1 MFDSL
6 KNKVIDWMSTVDRPL
21 ELTGVDAQQWSW
33 ILRSWLEIENSNSPL
48 KRGHHVFIAPNQER
62 AELLYSELSRT
73 VPHYKIRLYPGLENS
88 PYGGAVSSE
97 VNLFKRFRVLEELQQ
112 AKEKLI
118 IIASFDA
125 LPLKVPPKDFFKSF
139 ALNIEVSDVISPYEL
154 AEKLTEMGYSSS
166 TSVEE
171 PGTFCRKG
179 EVFDIF
185 PLAHNPVRLHYFDD
199 MIEEIFEI
207 DQETQ
212 RTLKDSP
219 IENLKIGV
227 SPGAFTQSELS
238 QNLRSAL
245 PIPSPKFKEKFEHRK
260 SIFQSLSDGFLFEDY
275 PVYTPL
281 FFKETSTLL
290 NYLDETTVI
299 TLFQEIE
306 ISQNFSHLIDLYES
320 EFELDCED
328 PESEGLL
335 PSPDHLYDF
344 SFYESLTDFSILKV
358 NDVHIVESIDQS
370 TSQQVELHLENSRS
384 WFNRTINPAQPRT
397 EYVKDVFNF
406 IKNEFLHKGEIV
418 FSVKTEA
425 GKNEIIH
432 LLELMEFPEDLKR
445 RVNFVKHRLDKGFY
459 YPSGP
464 VLVISEGDLF
474 STKQTKTKH
483 VRHQDLDLFAEQL
496 GTLKEG
502 DYVVHNEHGVGKYL
516 GLESLTHGGQ
526 EADFVVLEYTSQD
539 KIYVPVYKLNLI
551 QKHADAGSTAHI
563 DSLRTAR
570 FSKAK
575 QRAKSGIKKLAI
587 DLLRLQAERQNA
599 HAFSFSPPDHDFKEF
614 ELSFPFDETPDQ
626 IMAIDDVI
634 DSMQKAKP
642 MDHLVCGDVGF
653 GKTEVAM
660 RASYKAVLDNKQVA
674 ILVPTTVLALQ
685 HYHSFKERFKDF
697 AVNINFLSRFKS
709 AKESTA
715 IKADL
720 ESGEL
725 DIIIGT
731 HKLLSDKIKYSDLG
745 LVVVDEEQR
754 FGVGHK
760 EKLKVLKKSVDFLTM
775 TATPIPRTL
784 QLAFLGLRNLSLIKT
799 APPKR
804 QSIKTYL
811 IKEDD
816 RTIQA
821 AIEKELVRGGQVFIV
836 HNKVQDMENYVAHIK
851 ELVPDAK
858 IIFAHGQL
866 PEKELESRMQ
876 KFYNNEFQILVSTTI
891 IESGIDIPNA
901 NTMII
906 DRADTFGLAQLH
918 QLRGRIGRSDKK
930 AYAYFVIPKN
940 RNLTQI
946 AEKRLKALQT
956 YAEVGSGFNIATCDL
971 EIRGAGDILGGEQ
984 SGHIEAIGLELY
996 MELLKEAIAELKG
1009 EKRVGNKNIEISAP
1023 FPSYIPNDYI
1033 EDSGVRLKTYK
1044 KLSNCTDLN
1053 SLKTMEDDLLD
1064 IYGTQPGPLLNLFS
1078 LLESRNI
1085 LQETGLSSLKVVGSA
1100 VVMQFDKVI
1109 LESDI
1114 QLRNKIVEIFL
1125 SNPKKY
1131 QFTPDYKVH
1140 YAHGEEV
1147 DRDAL
1152 ISIAKNIA
1160 EQIYP
1165 C

>member
-1 MFDSL
+1 MFDTL
-6 KNKVIDWMSTVDRPL
+6 KNRIQDWLGHDDQEL
-21 ELTGVDAQQWSW
+21 ELNGVNAQQWSW
-33 ILRSWLEIENSNSPL
+33 ILRSWLEASTPESAIS
-48 KRGHHVFIAPNQER
+48 KGHQLFIAPTQELAENLY
-62 AELLYSELSRT
+62 AELSQT
-73 VPHYKIRLYPGLENS
+73 VPGYQVRFYPGLETS

-97 VNLFKRFRVLEELQQ
+97 VNLFKRFRVLEELHQS
-112 AKEKLI
+112 KEKI
-118 IIASFDA
+118 FVITVFDA
-125 LPLKVPPKDFFKSF
+125 LPLKTPPKDFFTHN
-139 ALNIEVSDVISPYEL
+139 ALNIEVSDVVSPYEL
-154 AEKLTEMGYSSS
+154 AEKLTELGYTSS

-185 PLAHNPVRLHYFDD
+185 PLAHVPVRLHYFDD

-207 DQETQ
+207 DPDTQ
-212 RTLKDSP
+212 RTIRDRSFQD
-219 IENLKIGV
+219 LKIGV
-227 SPGAFTQSELS
+227 TPGALMKGEYP
-238 QNLRSAL
+238 QNLRTHL
-245 PIPSPKFKEKFEHRK
+245 PIPGPRFKEKFENRK
-260 SIFQSLSDGFLFEDY
+260 DIFQKISDGYLFENY
-275 PVYTPL
+275 PVYCPL
-281 FFKETSTLL
+281 FFKEPLTLL
-290 NYLDETTVI
+290 DYFDDDTIFTVV
-299 TLFQEIE
+299 QELE
-306 ISQNFSHLIDLYES
+306 VHQNFASLMELYES
-320 EFELDCED
+320 EHEED
-328 PESEGLL
+328 KEDVESDGIL
-335 PSPDHLYDF
+335 PGPSHLYDLKL
-344 SFYESLTDFSILKV
+344 YEKLSDKKVLKI
-358 NDVHIVESIDQS
+358 NDVNIVQEIESDKAKID
-370 TSQQVELHLENSRS
+370 LHLENATS
-384 WFNRTINPAQPRT
+384 WFNKHINPTLPKA
-397 EYVKDVFNF
+397 EYVKEALEF
-406 IKNEFLHKGEIV
+406 IKKEFRYKGDLI

-425 GKNEIIH
+425 GKKEIEH
-432 LLELMEFPEDLKR
+432 LLDVLDFHEELKR
-445 RVNFVKHRLDKGFY
+445 RIKFVKHRIKSGFHY
-459 YPSGP
+459 SNGP
-464 VLVISEGDLF
+464 VLVLSEGDIF
-474 STKQTKTKH
+474 ANKQAKTKH
-483 VRHQDLDLFAEQL
+483 VRQQDLDLFAEQL

-502 DYVVHNEHGVGKYL
+502 DFVIHNEHGVGKYI
-516 GLESLTHGGQ
+516 GMESLSHGGQ

-539 KIYVPVYKLNLI
+539 KVYVPVYKLNLI
-551 QKHADAGSTAHI
+551 QKHADSGATVHI

-570 FSKAK
+570 FNKAK

-587 DLLRLQAERQNA
+587 DLLRLQAERQSA
-599 HAFSFSPPDHDFKEF
+599 KAFAFSEPDHDFKEF

-626 IMAIDDVI
+626 LAAIDDVLA
-634 DSMQKAKP
+634 SMQKATP

-660 RASYKAVLDNKQVA
+660 RAAYKAVLDNKQVA
-674 ILVPTTVLALQ
+674 VLVPTTVLALQ
-685 HYHSFKERFKDF
+685 HYYSFKERFKNF
-697 AVNINFLSRFKS
+697 AVNIQFLSRFKS
-709 AKESTA
+709 PKETTK

-725 DIIIGT
+725 DIVIGT
-731 HKLLSDKIKYSDLG
+731 HKLLSDKIKYADLG

-784 QLAFLGLRNLSLIKT
+784 QLAFLGLRELSLIKT

-821 AIEKELVRGGQVFIV
+821 AIDKELIRGGQVFIV
-836 HNKVQDMENYVAHIK
+836 HNKVQDMENYVAYIRD
-851 ELVPDAK
+851 LVPSAK

-876 KFYNNEFQILVSTTI
+876 KFYNNEFQILISTTI

-930 AYAYFVIPKN
+930 AYAYFVIPKH
-940 RNLTQI
+940 RSLTQV

-956 YAEVGSGFNIATCDL
+956 YAEMGSGFNIATCDL

-1009 EKRVGNKNIEISAP
+1009 ERRIGNRNIEISAP

-1033 EDSGVRLKTYK
+1033 ENSGERLKTYK

-1053 SLKTMEDDLLD
+1053 SLKKMEEDLLD
-1064 IYGTQPGPLLNLFS
+1064 IYGTHPTALKNLFA

-1085 LQETGLSSLKVVGSA
+1085 LQETGLSSCKVVGTS
-1100 VVMQFDKVI
+1100 VIYQFDKDI
-1109 LESDI
+1109 LDSDV
-1114 QLRNKIVEIFL
+1114 QLRNKIVEVFL
-1125 SNPKKY
+1125 SQPKKY

-1140 YAHGEEV
+1140 YSHDSEV
-1147 DRDAL
+1147 DGETL
-1152 ISIAKNIA
+1152 IKLSQNIA
-1160 EQIYP
+1160 GQIQP